1 MEFKVVKTTNPQE
14 GNKMKE
20 QRSAAKA
27 PGEAAGDEI
36 VSVTELTW
44 AVSRILNYVQQ
55 NKQRVLVTKHGYIVA
70 AIVPAS
76 NDDLRG

>member
-1 MEFKVVKTTNPQE
+1 MRKQNNLLEE
-14 GNKMKE
+14 KMMKIK
-20 QRSAAKA
+20 QTAAKA

-55 NKQRVLVTKHGYIVA
+55 TKERVLVSKHGYVIA

>member
-1 MEFKVVKTTNPQE
+1 MRKRNNLLEDKMVKI
-14 GNKMKE
+14 K
-20 QRSAAKA
+20 RSAAKA
-27 PGEAAGDEI
+27 TGDAPGIEV

-55 NKQRVLVTKHGYIVA
+55 SKQRVLVTKHGYIVA

-76 NDDLRG
+76 NDDLRGQSV

>member
-1 MEFKVVKTTNPQE
+1 
-14 GNKMKE
+14 MKD
-20 QRSAAKA
+20 QRPAAKA
-27 PGEAAGDEI
+27 PGEAARDEI

-55 NKQRVLVTKHGYIVA
+55 SKQRVLVSKHGYIVA

>member
-1 MEFKVVKTTNPQE
+1 
-14 GNKMKE
+14 MKE

-27 PGEAAGDEI
+27 PGESARDEI

-44 AVSRILNYVQQ
+44 AVSKILNYVQQ
-55 NKQRVLVTKHGYIVA
+55 SKQRVLVSKHGYIVA